1 MNKNLLQK
9 SLLIGIGL
17 FLTVLVYEC
26 KNSHKASD
34 YFNPR
39 VLATHYG
46 GEQFVGSATC
56 LECHA
61 DIYESHLQT
70 AHYKTSALGTKDKIK
85 GDFQDG
91 HNTLTLKDADIS
103 MIQHDNSFYERMD
116 FRFGNKK
123 MSLSKI
129 DIVIGSGVKGQS
141 YLNWNEDKLFQIQTS
156 YYTPTN
162 SWINSPNFSDQST
175 KRPISDACLK
185 CHVTFAKNNDFS
197 GKGNQ
202 YARESI
208 IFGIDCERCHGPS
221 EKHVIHHRTN
231 PKDTLPKFM
240 ALSDTLSREQRL
252 DACVQC
258 HSGLRAR
265 QLKGNPFSFLVGE
278 NLSEYSKN
286 YYTGRPNTEL
296 DVHGNQYG
304 LLTSSKCFKESSTL
318 DCTTCHDPHKN
329 QSGNTNYFNQ
339 KCISCHGKAAIEC
352 KAPITATQSEA
363 MGNNCIACHMPLSP
377 SRSMKVKLIKDSAET
392 SVYVRTHLI
401 GIYTESS
408 KED

>member
-1 MNKNLLQK
+1 MNKTLALK
-9 SLLIGIGL
+9 FLLIGLGL
-17 FLTVLVYEC
+17 FLMVLVWQC
-26 KNSHKASD
+26 KNSHKTSD
-34 YFNPR
+34 YFSPK
-39 VLATHYG
+39 VLATHYS
-46 GEQFVGSATC
+46 GEQFVGSTTC
-56 LECHA
+56 IECHA
-61 DIYESHLQT
+61 NIYESHLQT
-70 AHYKTSALGTKDKIK
+70 AHYNSSAPGTENKIK
-85 GDFQDG
+85 GNFQEG

-103 MIQHDNSFYERMD
+103 MIQHDNSFYERTD
-116 FRFGNKK
+116 FKFGDKK
-123 MSLSKI
+123 MSVSKI

-141 YLNWNEDKLFQIQTS
+141 YLNWNEDKLYQIQTS

-175 KRPISDACLK
+175 KRQISDACLK
-185 CHVTFAKNNDFS
+185 CHVTFAENSDFS

-202 YARESI
+202 YVRESMV
-208 IFGIDCERCHGPS
+208 FGIDCERCHRPS

-231 PKDTLPKFM
+231 PKDTIPKFM
-240 ALSDTLSREQRL
+240 VLSDTLSREQRL

-258 HSGLRAR
+258 HSGLRGR

-286 YYTGRPNTEL
+286 YYTGRSNTEL

-329 QSGNTNYFNQ
+329 QRGNANYFNQ

-352 KAPITATQSEA
+352 KLPILEANAT
-363 MGNNCIACHMPLSP
+363 GNNCIACHMPLSP
-377 SRSMKVKLIKDSAET
+377 SRSMKVKLKKDSAET

-401 GIYTESS
+401 GIYTESL
-408 KED
+408 KVD